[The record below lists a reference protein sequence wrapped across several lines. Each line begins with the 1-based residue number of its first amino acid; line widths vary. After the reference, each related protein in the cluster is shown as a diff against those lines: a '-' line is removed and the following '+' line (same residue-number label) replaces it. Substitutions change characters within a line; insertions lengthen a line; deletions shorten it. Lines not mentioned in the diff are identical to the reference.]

1 MTNVLALQVLS
12 ADVDTDDAPWSS
24 VSIIGCGDLEVA

>member
-24 VSIIGCGDLEVA
+24 LSLAGCWDVEAV